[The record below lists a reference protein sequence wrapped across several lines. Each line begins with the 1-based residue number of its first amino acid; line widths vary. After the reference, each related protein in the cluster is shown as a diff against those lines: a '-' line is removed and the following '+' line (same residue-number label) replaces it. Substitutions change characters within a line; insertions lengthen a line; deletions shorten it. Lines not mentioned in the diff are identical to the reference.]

1 VTLKQLLDEL
11 PYASEAQYRIAYNPH
26 FSSSLS
32 EALELYTKA
41 REEALTLLYKN
52 KELNTKRPMEIQ
64 ADFEEV
70 AASCGY
76 FSFSLQDFATEM
88 KAYLAILEE
97 LKVETEHRP
106 AGRTWM
112 WLRFWRSRTPT
123 PADPRYD
130 LGMLPNIVHRGEKLT
145 GVERDIPEADVP
157 GGVPSPPARKATP
170 GDAPEMRRQ
179 RKSFRYRFWRFLRI
193 FRRDDMKF
201 AIKVGV
207 GAALYALPSFLVST
221 RPFYQHWRGEWGLL
235 SYMLVCSMTIG
246 ASNTTGFDRFLGTC
260 IGAVCAI
267 VAWIVSCGNGFIL
280 AFLGWIMSLWTAYII
295 VAQGKGPMGRFIMLT
310 YNLSALYAYS
320 LSVKDLEDD
329 DDEGGTNPLITDITL
344 HRVVA
349 VLTGCLWGLVITRL
363 LWPISARKKFADG
376 LSLLWLRMG
385 LIWKRDPLSMLLD
398 GESPNPYMDLREEF
412 DLQRFLT
419 GLEKLRSAATSEM
432 DLRGPF
438 PDAIY
443 VRVLRS
449 TGNMLDAFHAMNVVI
464 MKNLNASK
472 GEVEILKYTTME
484 RAQLCSRISHLFQV
498 LASSMKLE
506 YPLNEA
512 LPSTDHARDRLLAKV
527 FRFRKER
534 VDSGATD
541 EDFAL
546 LYAYALV
553 TGQLSTEIDNVGREI
568 EKLFGTL
575 NEEALKLQ

>member
-1 VTLKQLLDEL
+1 MQ
-11 PYASEAQYRIAYNPH
+11 
-26 FSSSLS
+26 
-32 EALELYTKA
+32 
-41 REEALTLLYKN
+41 
-52 KELNTKRPMEIQ
+52 
-64 ADFEEV
+64 
-70 AASCGY
+70 
-76 FSFSLQDFATEM
+76 
-88 KAYLAILEE
+88 
-97 LKVETEHRP
+97 
-106 AGRTWM
+106 
-112 WLRFWRSRTPT
+112 
-123 PADPRYD
+123 RY
-130 LGMLPNIVHRGEKLT
+130 
-145 GVERDIPEADVP
+145 
-157 GGVPSPPARKATP
+157 
-170 GDAPEMRRQ
+170 
-179 RKSFRYRFWRFLRI
+179 RKSYSYRLWRLLRV
-193 FRRDDMKF
+193 FRRDDTKF

-221 RPFYQHWRGEWGLL
+221 RPFYQHYRGEWGLL

-246 ASNTTGFDRFLGTC
+246 ASNTTGFDRFVGTC

-267 VAWIVSCGNGFIL
+267 VAWIASRGNGFIL
-280 AFLGWIMSLWTAYII
+280 AFLGWVMSLWTAYII

-329 DDEGGTNPLITDITL
+329 DDEGGVNPMITDITL

-349 VLTGCLWGLVITRL
+349 VLTGCLWGLVVTRL

-398 GESPNPYMDLREEF
+398 AELPNPYMDLREES

-432 DLRGPF
+432 DLQGPF
-438 PDAIY
+438 PDAAY

-464 MKNLNASK
+464 MKNPKASQ
-472 GEVEILKYTTME
+472 GEAEILKYTTTE

-527 FRFRKER
+527 FRFRKEKL
-534 VDSGATD
+534 DSGATD

-553 TGQLSTEIDNVGREI
+553 TGQLSIEIDKVGREI